1 MEPSKKHFQVSNSF
15 FLVILLSFFNLQRL
29 HLLSLATASPVVRG
43 NDTDQQALLQCKAK
57 ITGDQLNIM
66 ESWNS
71 SIHFCQWIGVTCGR
85 KHQRVTKLKLRFL
98 KLSGSLSPY
107 IGNLSFLRELDLA
120 ANSFHNQIPQ
130 EIGGLRRLETLDL
143 SNNSISGEIP
153 SNLSA
158 CSKLIFVDMT
168 NNQLT
173 GEIPALLGL
182 LSNLKVLGFFNN
194 SLRGNIP
201 PSLGNLSSLE
211 RLGLTYN
218 ALSGIIPESFGRLR
232 NLSFFAIF
240 GNAIS
245 GTVPVPMFNLSNIRI
260 FDIGANKIEGTLH
273 SDLEINMPHVE
284 YFSVGDNQ
292 ISGQIPLSISN
303 APNLDVLQFYDNM
316 LDGNVPSLEKLDN
329 LFRLEL
335 GGNHLGHGREGDLNF
350 LCTLVNNTKLGFLS
364 ITENNFGGEFPKC
377 ISNFSSTLQGLSMSW
392 NNILG
397 KIPDEIGNLIN
408 LELLDLAKNQL
419 LGPIPFDIGRLW
431 KLNIFYAHSNYLFGT
446 IPHSIG
452 NLTELTE
459 LVLYFNNL
467 QGSIPLGLGNCKNLI
482 LLDLSHN
489 NLSGPIPPEILGL
502 SSLSILLS
510 LSSNSLTGKLPVE
523 VEKLKNLGQL
533 DVSHNRLS
541 GLLPN
546 NLGSCVSLVELYL
559 EGNLFEGP
567 IPPYLSSL
575 RGLEAFDASNNNLSG
590 GIPEFLVRFGT
601 LKYLNLSFNN
611 FEGVVPSEGVFKNT
625 SAIFVEGNNKLCG
638 GIPELHLSRCNSK
651 ASSKTSLKL
660 KITIIVVISG
670 VTLVFSILLIIWFRK
685 KKEKKPTTTHAEN
698 SLLQL
703 SYQSILRATD
713 GFSPQN
719 LVGLGSFG
727 SVYKGILEAN
737 GAVIAVKVLNLLN
750 HRASRSFL
758 VECEALKS
766 IRHRNLVKVLTAISG
781 IDYQGNDF
789 KALVYEFMEN
799 GSLEDWLHSSVGMN
813 EPETMR
819 NLNFIQRV
827 NVAVDVAHALEYLH
841 HRCETPII
849 HCDLKPSNILLDE
862 EMVGHISDF
871 GLAKILSGDE
881 LNYSANESSSLG
893 LRGTIGY
900 APPGFPLQLFIYVFC
915 DELII
920 EYGMGS
926 ELSTNGDVYSYGI
939 LLLEMLTGKRPT
951 NERFKEGLSLHNF
964 VKAAL
969 PNRVVEIIDP
979 ILLQESVRG
988 GTVGDITLNENNL
1001 GNDKYLQC
1009 LNSIFKIGLTCSA
1022 ESPSERMDMSDV
1034 VTKLCSIR
1042 DKLLRPT
1049 RLYRGIRTAY
1059 DAKPTVAG
1067 I

>member
-1 MEPSKKHFQVSNSF
+1 MEPSKKHFQPSSSF
-15 FLVILLSFFNLQRL
+15 FLVILLSFFNL
-29 HLLSLATASPVVRG
+29 HGFSLVSLTTASPAVRG
-43 NDTDQQALLQCKAK
+43 NDSDQQALLQFKAK

-85 KHQRVTKLKLRFL
+85 KHRRVTKMKLRIL
-98 KLSGSLSPY
+98 KLSGSLSSY
-107 IGNLSFLRELDLA
+107 IGNLSFLRELDLVG
-120 ANSFHNQIPQ
+120 NSFYNQIPQ
-130 EIGGLRRLETLDL
+130 EISGLRRLEALNL
-143 SNNSISGEIP
+143 ANNSISGEIP

-158 CSKLIFVDMT
+158 CSELILVDMSD
-168 NNQLT
+168 NQLM
-173 GEIPALLGL
+173 GEIPVLLGL

-211 RLGLTYN
+211 RLGLTFN

-232 NLSFFAIF
+232 NLSFFTIF
-240 GNAIS
+240 GNTIS
-245 GTVPVPMFNLSNIRI
+245 GIVPVPMFNLSNIRS
-260 FDIGANKIEGTLH
+260 FDIGGNKIEGTLH
-273 SDLEINMPHVE
+273 SDLEINMSHLE
-284 YFSVGDNQ
+284 FFSVGENQ

-303 APNLDVLQFYDNM
+303 APNLGVLELYDNM
-316 LDGNVPSLEKLDN
+316 LDGNVPSLEKLDK
-329 LFRLEL
+329 LFRLAL

-350 LCTLVNNTKLGFLS
+350 LCTLVNNTKLELLS

-377 ISNFSSTLQGLSMSW
+377 ISNFSSTLQALSMSE

-397 KIPDEIGNLIN
+397 EIPDEIGNLIN
-408 LELLDLAKNQL
+408 LEVLDLAQNHL
-419 LGPIPFDIGRLW
+419 SGPIPFDIGRLW
-431 KLNIFYAHSNYLFGT
+431 KLNIFYAHSNFLFGT

-452 NLTELTE
+452 NLIELTK
-459 LVLYFNNL
+459 LVLNFNNL
-467 QGSIPLGLGNCKNLI
+467 QGSIPLGLGNCKKLI

-502 SSLSILLS
+502 SSLSIVLS
-510 LSSNSLTGKLPVE
+510 LSSNSLTGELTVE

-533 DVSHNRLS
+533 DVSHNRLF

-575 RGLEAFDASNNNLSG
+575 RGLEALDASNNNLSG

-611 FEGVVPSEGVFKNT
+611 FEGVIPSEGVFKNT

-651 ASSKTSLKL
+651 TSSKTSLKL

-685 KKEKKPTTTHAEN
+685 KKEQKPTTTHVEN
-698 SLLQL
+698 SLLRL
-703 SYQSILRATD
+703 SYQSILRATN

-719 LVGLGSFG
+719 LIGLGGFG

-737 GAVIAVKVLNLLN
+737 RAVIAVKVLNLLN

-758 VECEALKS
+758 VECEALKN

-799 GSLEDWLHSSVGMN
+799 GSLEDWLHPSVGMN

-841 HRCETPII
+841 HCCETRII
-849 HCDLKPSNILLDE
+849 HCDLKPSNVLLNGE
-862 EMVGHISDF
+862 LVGHISDF
-871 GLAKILSGDE
+871 GLAKILSGDK
-881 LNYSANESSSLG
+881 LNYSTNESSSLG

-900 APPGFPLQLFIYVFC
+900 APP
-915 DELII
+915 

-951 NERFKEGLSLHNF
+951 NERFKEGLSLHNL

-988 GTVGDITLNENNL
+988 GTVADITLNENNL
-1001 GNDKYLQC
+1001 GNNEYLQC
-1009 LNSIFKIGLTCSA
+1009 LNLIFKIGLTCSA

-1049 RLYRGIRTAY
+1049 RLCRGIQTPY
-1059 DAKPTVAG
+1059 SAG
-1067 I
+1067 NNVLLS

>member
-232 NLSFFAIF
+232 NLSFFTIF

-245 GTVPVPMFNLSNIRI
+245 GIVPVPMFNLSNIRI
-260 FDIGANKIEGTLH
+260 FDIGANRIEGTLH

-284 YFSVGDNQ
+284 FFSVGDNQ
-292 ISGQIPLSISN
+292 ISGQIPLSISS
-303 APNLDVLQFYDNM
+303 APNLDVLEFYDNM

-397 KIPDEIGNLIN
+397 KVPDEIGNLIN
-408 LELLDLAKNQL
+408 LEVLDLAKNQL

-489 NLSGPIPPEILGL
+489 NLSGPIPPAILGL

-781 IDYQGNDF
+781 IDCQGNDF

-900 APPGFPLQLFIYVFC
+900 APP
-915 DELII
+915 

>member
-1 MEPSKKHFQVSNSF
+1 MEPSKKHFQASNSF

-232 NLSFFAIF
+232 NLSFFTIF

-245 GTVPVPMFNLSNIRI
+245 GIVPVPMFNLSNIRI
-260 FDIGANKIEGTLH
+260 FDIGANRIEGTLH

-284 YFSVGDNQ
+284 FFSVGDNQ
-292 ISGQIPLSISN
+292 ISGQIPLSISS
-303 APNLDVLQFYDNM
+303 APNLDVLEFYDNM

-397 KIPDEIGNLIN
+397 KVPDEIGNLIN
-408 LELLDLAKNQL
+408 LEVLDLAKNQL

-489 NLSGPIPPEILGL
+489 NLSGPIPPAILGL

-766 IRHRNLVKVLTAISG
+766 IRHRNLVKVLAAISG

-900 APPGFPLQLFIYVFC
+900 APP
-915 DELII
+915 

-1059 DAKPTVAG
+1059 DAKPTGNNVLLS
-1067 I
+1067 

>member
-1 MEPSKKHFQVSNSF
+1 MEPSKKHFQASNSF

-232 NLSFFAIF
+232 NLSFFTIF

-245 GTVPVPMFNLSNIRI
+245 GIVPVPMFNLSNIRI
-260 FDIGANKIEGTLH
+260 FDIGANRIEGTLH

-284 YFSVGDNQ
+284 FFSVGDNQ
-292 ISGQIPLSISN
+292 ISGQIPLSISS
-303 APNLDVLQFYDNM
+303 APNLDVLEFYDNM

-397 KIPDEIGNLIN
+397 KVPDEIGNLIN
-408 LELLDLAKNQL
+408 LEVLDLAKNQL

-489 NLSGPIPPEILGL
+489 NLSGPIPPAILGL

-766 IRHRNLVKVLTAISG
+766 IRHRNLVKVLAAISG

-900 APPGFPLQLFIYVFC
+900 APP
-915 DELII
+915 

>member
-1 MEPSKKHFQVSNSF
+1 
-15 FLVILLSFFNLQRL
+15 
-29 HLLSLATASPVVRG
+29 
-43 NDTDQQALLQCKAK
+43 
-57 ITGDQLNIM
+57 
-66 ESWNS
+66 
-71 SIHFCQWIGVTCGR
+71 
-85 KHQRVTKLKLRFL
+85 
-98 KLSGSLSPY
+98 
-107 IGNLSFLRELDLA
+107 
-120 ANSFHNQIPQ
+120 
-130 EIGGLRRLETLDL
+130 
-143 SNNSISGEIP
+143 
-153 SNLSA
+153 
-158 CSKLIFVDMT
+158 
-168 NNQLT
+168 
-173 GEIPALLGL
+173 
-182 LSNLKVLGFFNN
+182 
-194 SLRGNIP
+194 
-201 PSLGNLSSLE
+201 
-211 RLGLTYN
+211 
-218 ALSGIIPESFGRLR
+218 
-232 NLSFFAIF
+232 
-240 GNAIS
+240 
-245 GTVPVPMFNLSNIRI
+245 
-260 FDIGANKIEGTLH
+260 
-273 SDLEINMPHVE
+273 
-284 YFSVGDNQ
+284 
-292 ISGQIPLSISN
+292 
-303 APNLDVLQFYDNM
+303 
-316 LDGNVPSLEKLDN
+316 
-329 LFRLEL
+329 
-335 GGNHLGHGREGDLNF
+335 
-350 LCTLVNNTKLGFLS
+350 
-364 ITENNFGGEFPKC
+364 
-377 ISNFSSTLQGLSMSW
+377 MSW

-408 LELLDLAKNQL
+408 LEVLDLAKNQL

-819 NLNFIQRV
+819 NLSFIQRV

-900 APPGFPLQLFIYVFC
+900 APP
-915 DELII
+915 

-1059 DAKPTVAG
+1059 DAKPTG

>member
-1 MEPSKKHFQVSNSF
+1 MEPSKKHFQPSSSF
-15 FLVILLSFFNLQRL
+15 FLGSN
-29 HLLSLATASPVVRG
+29 LLSLATASPVVRG
-43 NDTDQQALLQCKAK
+43 NDTDQQALLQFKAK
-57 ITGDQLNIM
+57 ITGDPLKIM

-71 SIHFCQWIGVTCGR
+71 SIHFCQWIGVACGC
-85 KHQRVTKLKLRFL
+85 KHRRVTKLKLRIL
-98 KLSGSLSPY
+98 KLSGSLSPN
-107 IGNLSFLRELDLA
+107 IGNLNFLRELDLVG
-120 ANSFHNQIPQ
+120 NSFYNQIPQ
-130 EIGGLRRLETLDL
+130 EIGGLRRLEALNL
-143 SNNSISGEIP
+143 ANNSISGEIP

-158 CSKLIFVDMT
+158 CSKLLLVDMSD
-168 NNQLT
+168 NQLT

-232 NLSFFAIF
+232 NLSFFTIF

-245 GTVPVPMFNLSNIRI
+245 GIVPVPMFNLSNIRI

-273 SDLEINMPHVE
+273 SDLEINMPHVKF
-284 YFSVGDNQ
+284 FSVGDNQ
-292 ISGQIPLSISN
+292 ISGQIPLSIFN
-303 APNLDVLQFYDNM
+303 APNLDVLEFYDNM
-316 LDGNVPSLEKLDN
+316 LDGNVPSLEKLDK

-350 LCTLVNNTKLGFLS
+350 ICTLVNNTKLGSLS
-364 ITENNFGGEFPKC
+364 ITENNFGGEFPIC
-377 ISNFSSTLQGLSMSW
+377 ISNFSSTLQALLMSY

-408 LELLDLAKNQL
+408 LEVLDLAQNQL

-431 KLNIFYAHSNYLFGT
+431 KLNIFYAHSNFLFGT

-452 NLTELTE
+452 NLIELTE
-459 LVLYFNNL
+459 LVLNFNNL

-502 SSLSILLS
+502 SSLSIVLS
-510 LSSNSLTGKLPVE
+510 LSSNSLTGELPVE

-575 RGLEAFDASNNNLSG
+575 RGLEALDASNNTLSG

-601 LKYLNLSFNN
+601 LY
-611 FEGVVPSEGVFKNT
+611 EGVFKNT

-638 GIPELHLSRCNSK
+638 GIPELHLSR
-651 ASSKTSLKL
+651 L
-660 KITIIVVISG
+660 
-670 VTLVFSILLIIWFRK
+670 TLVFSILLIIWFRK
-685 KKEKKPTTTHAEN
+685 KKERKPMVTHVEN
-698 SLLQL
+698 SLLRL
-703 SYQSILRATD
+703 SYQSILRATNR
-713 GFSPQN
+713 FSPQN
-719 LVGLGSFG
+719 LVGLGGFG

-758 VECEALKS
+758 VECEALKN

-849 HCDLKPSNILLDE
+849 HCDLKPSNVLLDR

-871 GLAKILSGDE
+871 DLAKILSGDK
-881 LNYSANESSSLG
+881 LNYSTNESSSLG

-900 APPGFPLQLFIYVFC
+900 APPGFPLQLLIYVFC

-920 EYGMGS
+920 EYGTES
-926 ELSTNGDVYSYGI
+926 EFSTNGD
-939 LLLEMLTGKRPT
+939 MLTGKRPT

-964 VKAAL
+964 
-969 PNRVVEIIDP
+969 IIDP
-979 ILLQESVRG
+979 ILLQESVRE
-988 GTVGDITLNENNL
+988 GTIADITLNENNL
-1001 GNDKYLQC
+1001 GNDEYLQC

-1022 ESPSERMDMSDV
+1022 KSPSERMDMSDV

>member
-1 MEPSKKHFQVSNSF
+1 PSKKHFQPSSSF
-15 FLVILLSFFNLQRL
+15 FLVILLSFFNLQGFN
-29 HLLSLATASPVVRG
+29 LLSLATASPVVRG
-43 NDTDQQALLQCKAK
+43 NDTDQQALLQFKAK
-57 ITGDQLNIM
+57 ITGDPLKIM

-71 SIHFCQWIGVTCGR
+71 SIHFCQWIGVACGR
-85 KHQRVTKLKLRFL
+85 KHRRVTKLKLQIL

-107 IGNLSFLRELDLA
+107 IGNLSFLRELDLVG
-120 ANSFHNQIPQ
+120 NSFYNQIPQ
-130 EIGGLRRLETLDL
+130 EIRGLR
-143 SNNSISGEIP
+143 I
-153 SNLSA
+153 
-158 CSKLIFVDMT
+158 DMSD
-168 NNQLT
+168 NQLT

-232 NLSFFAIF
+232 NLSFFTIF

-245 GTVPVPMFNLSNIRI
+245 GIVPVPMFNLSNIRI

-273 SDLEINMPHVE
+273 FDLEINMPHVE
-284 YFSVGDNQ
+284 FFSVGDNQ
-292 ISGQIPLSISN
+292 ISGQIPLSIFN
-303 APNLDVLQFYDNM
+303 APNLDVLEFYDNM
-316 LDGNVPSLEKLDN
+316 LDGNVPSLEKLDK

-350 LCTLVNNTKLGFLS
+350 LLSLS
-364 ITENNFGGEFPKC
+364 ITENNIGGEFPKC
-377 ISNFSSTLQGLSMSW
+377 IRYFSSTLQALSMSY

-397 KIPDEIGNLIN
+397 KIPEEIGNLIN
-408 LELLDLAKNQL
+408 LEVLDLAQNQ
-419 LGPIPFDIGRLW
+419 
-431 KLNIFYAHSNYLFGT
+431 
-446 IPHSIG
+446 
-452 NLTELTE
+452 
-459 LVLYFNNL
+459 
-467 QGSIPLGLGNCKNLI
+467 

-502 SSLSILLS
+502 SSLSIVLS
-510 LSSNSLTGKLPVE
+510 RSLNSLTSELPIE

-541 GLLPN
+541 GLLPK

-575 RGLEAFDASNNNLSG
+575 RGLEALDASNNNLSG

-611 FEGVVPSEGVFKNT
+611 FEGVIPSEGVFKNT
-625 SAIFVEGNNKLCG
+625 SSIFVEGNNKLCG
-638 GIPELHLSRCNSK
+638 GIPELHL
-651 ASSKTSLKL
+651 
-660 KITIIVVISG
+660 
-670 VTLVFSILLIIWFRK
+670 
-685 KKEKKPTTTHAEN
+685 KKERKPTTTHVEN
-698 SLLQL
+698 SLLRL
-703 SYQSILRATD
+703 SYQSILKATN

-719 LVGLGSFG
+719 LVGLGGFG
-727 SVYKGILEAN
+727 SVYKGILEAK

-758 VECEALKS
+758 VECEALKN
-766 IRHRNLVKVLTAISG
+766 IQHRNLVKVLTAISG

-819 NLNFIQRV
+819 NLNFIQSV

-849 HCDLKPSNILLDE
+849 HCDLKPSNVLLDG

-871 GLAKILSGDE
+871 GLAKILSGDK
-881 LNYSANESSSLG
+881 LNYSTNESSSLG

-900 APPGFPLQLFIYVFC
+900 APPGFPVQLLIYMFC

-920 EYGMGS
+920 EYGTES

-951 NERFKEGLSLHNF
+951 NERFKE
-964 VKAAL
+964 
-969 PNRVVEIIDP
+969 
-979 ILLQESVRG
+979 
-988 GTVGDITLNENNL
+988 
-1001 GNDKYLQC
+1001 
-1009 LNSIFKIGLTCSA
+1009 
-1022 ESPSERMDMSDV
+1022 
-1034 VTKLCSIR
+1034 
-1042 DKLLRPT
+1042 
-1049 RLYRGIRTAY
+1049 
-1059 DAKPTVAG
+1059 
-1067 I
+1067 

>member
-1 MEPSKKHFQVSNSF
+1 MHEFQSLQQLPNQLSKSLLRYTSQPPSSSNVKEGFS
-15 FLVILLSFFNLQRL
+15 LV
-29 HLLSLATASPVVRG
+29 SLATASPAVRG
-43 NDTDQQALLQCKAK
+43 NDSDQQALLQFKAK

-85 KHQRVTKLKLRFL
+85 KHRRVTKLKLRIL

-107 IGNLSFLRELDLA
+107 IGNLSFLRELDLVG
-120 ANSFHNQIPQ
+120 NSFYNQIPQ
-130 EIGGLRRLETLDL
+130 EIGGLRRLEALNL
-143 SNNSISGEIP
+143 ANNSISGEIP

-158 CSKLIFVDMT
+158 CSKLILVDMSD
-168 NNQLT
+168 NQLT

-232 NLSFFAIF
+232 NLSFFTIF

-245 GTVPVPMFNLSNIRI
+245 GIVPVPMFNLSNIRS
-260 FDIGANKIEGTLH
+260 FDIGGNKIEGTVH
-273 SDLEINMPHVE
+273 SDLEINMPHLE
-284 YFSVGDNQ
+284 FFSVGENQ
-292 ISGQIPLSISN
+292 ISGQIPLSISH
-303 APNLDVLQFYDNM
+303 APNLGVLELYDNM
-316 LDGNVPSLEKLDN
+316 LDGNVPSLEKLDK
-329 LFRLEL
+329 LFRLAL

-350 LCTLVNNTKLGFLS
+350 LCTLVNNTKLEILS

-377 ISNFSSTLQGLSMSW
+377 ISNFSSTLQALSMSE

-397 KIPDEIGNLIN
+397 EIPDEIGNLIN
-408 LELLDLAKNQL
+408 LEVLDLAQNHL
-419 LGPIPFDIGRLW
+419 SGPIPFDIGRLW
-431 KLNIFYAHSNYLFGT
+431 KLNIFYAHRQ
-446 IPHSIG
+446 HS
-452 NLTELTE
+452 
-459 LVLYFNNL
+459 FR
-467 QGSIPLGLGNCKNLI
+467 S
-482 LLDLSHN
+482 
-489 NLSGPIPPEILGL
+489 SGPIPPEILGL
-502 SSLSILLS
+502 SSLSIVLS
-510 LSSNSLTGKLPVE
+510 LSSNSLTGELPVE

-533 DVSHNRLS
+533 DVSHNRLF
-541 GLLPN
+541 GLLPD

-575 RGLEAFDASNNNLSG
+575 RGLEALDASNNNLSG
-590 GIPEFLVRFGT
+590 GILEFLVRFGT

-611 FEGVVPSEGVFKNT
+611 FEGVIPSEGVFKNT

-651 ASSKTSLKL
+651 TSSKTSLKL

-685 KKEKKPTTTHAEN
+685 KKEQKPTTTHVEN
-698 SLLQL
+698 SLLRL
-703 SYQSILRATD
+703 SYQSILRATN

-719 LVGLGSFG
+719 LIGLGGFG

-758 VECEALKS
+758 VECEALKN

-799 GSLEDWLHSSVGMN
+799 GSLGDWLHPSVGMN
-813 EPETMR
+813 EPEMMR

-827 NVAVDVAHALEYLH
+827 NMAVDVAHALEYLH
-841 HRCETPII
+841 HCCETPII
-849 HCDLKPSNILLDE
+849 HCDLKPSNVLLNGE
-862 EMVGHISDF
+862 LVGHISDF
-871 GLAKILSGDE
+871 GLAKILSGDK
-881 LNYSANESSSLG
+881 LNYSTNESSSLG

-900 APPGFPLQLFIYVFC
+900 APP
-915 DELII
+915 

-951 NERFKEGLSLHNF
+951 NERFKEDLSLHNL

-988 GTVGDITLNENNL
+988 GTVADITLNENNL
-1001 GNDKYLQC
+1001 GNDEYLQC
-1009 LNSIFKIGLTCSA
+1009 LNLIFKIGLTCSA

-1042 DKLLRPT
+1042 DKLLRLT
-1049 RLYRGIRTAY
+1049 RLYRGIQTPY
-1059 DAKPTVAG
+1059 SAG
-1067 I
+1067 T

>member
-1 MEPSKKHFQVSNSF
+1 MEPSKKHFQASSSF
-15 FLVILLSFFNLQRL
+15 VLVILLSFFNLQRL
-29 HLLSLATASPVVRG
+29 NLLSLATASPVVRG

-364 ITENNFGGEFPKC
+364 LTENNFGGEFPKC

-408 LELLDLAKNQL
+408 LEVLDLAKNQL

-467 QGSIPLGLGNCKNLI
+467 QGSIPLGQGNCKNLI

-819 NLNFIQRV
+819 NLSFIQRV

-969 PNRVVEIIDP
+969 PNRVVEFIDP

>member
-1 MEPSKKHFQVSNSF
+1 MESSKKHFQPSSSF
-15 FLVILLSFFNLQRL
+15 FLMVLLSFFNLQGL
-29 HLLSLATASPVVRG
+29 NLLRLATASPVVRG

-153 SNLSA
+153 SSLSA
-158 CSKLIFVDMT
+158 CSNLIFVDMT
-168 NNQLT
+168 NNRLT
-173 GEIPALLGL
+173 GEIHALLGL

-232 NLSFFAIF
+232 NLSFFTIF

-245 GTVPVPMFNLSNIRI
+245 GIVPVPMFNLSNIRI
-260 FDIGANKIEGTLH
+260 FDIGANRIEGTLH

-284 YFSVGDNQ
+284 FFSVGDNQ
-292 ISGQIPLSISN
+292 ISGQIPLSISS
-303 APNLDVLQFYDNM
+303 APNLDVLEFYDNM

-408 LELLDLAKNQL
+408 LEVLDLANNQL
-419 LGPIPFDIGRLW
+419 FGPIPFDIGRLW

-670 VTLVFSILLIIWFRK
+670 VTLVFSILLIIWFRN

-727 SVYKGILEAN
+727 SMYKGILEAN

-781 IDYQGNDF
+781 IDYQGNNF

-819 NLNFIQRV
+819 NLSFIQRV
-827 NVAVDVAHALEYLH
+827 NVAVDVAQALEYLH

>member
-1 MEPSKKHFQVSNSF
+1 MSCAIHMALTLDIFRSHIFYIYLQKMHKFQSLQQLPNQLSKSLLRYTSQPPSSSNVREGFSLVS
-15 FLVILLSFFNLQRL
+15 LT
-29 HLLSLATASPVVRG
+29 TASPAVRG
-43 NDTDQQALLQCKAK
+43 NNSDQQALLQFKAK

-85 KHQRVTKLKLRFL
+85 KHRRVTKLKLRIL

-107 IGNLSFLRELDLA
+107 IGNLSFLRELDLVG
-120 ANSFHNQIPQ
+120 NSFYNQIPQ
-130 EIGGLRRLETLDL
+130 EICGLRRLEALNL
-143 SNNSISGEIP
+143 ANNSISGEIP

-158 CSKLIFVDMT
+158 CSKLILVDMSD
-168 NNQLT
+168 NQLT

-211 RLGLTYN
+211 RLGLTFN

-232 NLSFFAIF
+232 NLSFFTIF
-240 GNAIS
+240 GNTIS
-245 GTVPVPMFNLSNIRI
+245 GIVPVPMFNLSNIRS
-260 FDIGANKIEGTLH
+260 FDIGGNKIEG
-273 SDLEINMPHVE
+273 E
-284 YFSVGDNQ
+284 NQ
-292 ISGQIPLSISN
+292 ISGQIPLSKSN
-303 APNLDVLQFYDNM
+303 APNLGVLELYDNM
-316 LDGNVPSLEKLDN
+316 LDGNA
-329 LFRLEL
+329 
-335 GGNHLGHGREGDLNF
+335 
-350 LCTLVNNTKLGFLS
+350 
-364 ITENNFGGEFPKC
+364 
-377 ISNFSSTLQGLSMSW
+377 LSMSE

-397 KIPDEIGNLIN
+397 EIPDEIGNLIN
-408 LELLDLAKNQL
+408 LEVLDF
-419 LGPIPFDIGRLW
+419 PIPFDIGRLW
-431 KLNIFYAHSNYLFGT
+431 KLNIFYAHSNFLFGT

-452 NLTELTE
+452 NLIELTK
-459 LVLYFNNL
+459 LVLNFNNL
-467 QGSIPLGLGNCKNLI
+467 QGSIPLGLGNCKKLI

-502 SSLSILLS
+502 SSLSIVLS
-510 LSSNSLTGKLPVE
+510 LSSNSLTGELPVE

-533 DVSHNRLS
+533 DVSHNRLF

-575 RGLEAFDASNNNLSG
+575 RGLEALDASNNNLSG

-611 FEGVVPSEGVFKNT
+611 FEGVIPSEGVFKNT

-638 GIPELHLSRCNSK
+638 GIPELNLSRCNSK
-651 ASSKTSLKL
+651 TSSKTSLKL

-685 KKEKKPTTTHAEN
+685 KKEQKPTTTHVEN
-698 SLLQL
+698 SLLRL
-703 SYQSILRATD
+703 SYQSILRATN

-719 LVGLGSFG
+719 LIGLGGFR

-737 GAVIAVKVLNLLN
+737 GAVIA
-750 HRASRSFL
+750 
-758 VECEALKS
+758 
-766 IRHRNLVKVLTAISG
+766 VKVLTAISG

-799 GSLEDWLHSSVGMN
+799 GSLEDWLHPSVGMN

-841 HRCETPII
+841 HCCETRII
-849 HCDLKPSNILLDE
+849 HCDLKPSNVLLNGE
-862 EMVGHISDF
+862 LVGHISDF
-871 GLAKILSGDE
+871 GLAKILSGDK
-881 LNYSANESSSLG
+881 LNYSTNESSSLG

-900 APPGFPLQLFIYVFC
+900 APP
-915 DELII
+915 

-951 NERFKEGLSLHNF
+951 NERFKEGLSLHNL

-979 ILLQESVRG
+979 ILLQESVRR
-988 GTVGDITLNENNL
+988 GTVADITLNENNL
-1001 GNDKYLQC
+1001 GNNEYLQC
-1009 LNSIFKIGLTCSA
+1009 LNLIFKIGLTCSA

-1042 DKLLRPT
+1042 DKLLRPA
-1049 RLYRGIRTAY
+1049 RLYRGIQTPY
-1059 DAKPTVAG
+1059 SAG
-1067 I
+1067 T

>member
-1 MEPSKKHFQVSNSF
+1 MEPSKKHFQPSSSLL
-15 FLVILLSFFNLQRL
+15 LVILLSFFNLQGFN
-29 HLLSLATASPVVRG
+29 LLSLATASPVVRG
-43 NDTDQQALLQCKAK
+43 NDTDQQALLQFKAK
-57 ITGDQLNIM
+57 ITGDPLKIM

-85 KHQRVTKLKLRFL
+85 KHPRVTKLKLRIL

-107 IGNLSFLRELDLA
+107 IGNLSFLRELDLVG
-120 ANSFHNQIPQ
+120 NSFYNQIPQ
-130 EIGGLRRLETLDL
+130 EIGGLRRLEALNL
-143 SNNSISGEIP
+143 ANNSIIGGIP

-158 CSKLIFVDMT
+158 CSKLISVDMSD
-168 NNQLT
+168 NQLT
-173 GEIPALLGL
+173 GQIPALLGL

-211 RLGLTYN
+211 RLGLTFN
-218 ALSGIIPESFGRLR
+218 AFSGIIPESFGRLR
-232 NLSFFAIF
+232 NLSFFTIF

-245 GTVPVPMFNLSNIRI
+245 GIVPVPMFNLSNIRI

-284 YFSVGDNQ
+284 FFSVGDNP

-303 APNLDVLQFYDNM
+303 ASNLDVLEFYDNM
-316 LDGNVPSLEKLDN
+316 LDGNVPSLEKLDK

-377 ISNFSSTLQGLSMSW
+377 ITNFSSTFQGLSMSE

-408 LELLDLAKNQL
+408 LEVLDLAQNHL
-419 LGPIPFDIGRLW
+419 SGPIPFDIG
-431 KLNIFYAHSNYLFGT
+431 KLQKLKIFYAHSNFLFGT

-452 NLTELTE
+452 NLIELTE
-459 LVLYFNNL
+459 LVLHFNNL
-467 QGSIPLGLGNCKNLI
+467 QGSIPSGLGNCKK
-482 LLDLSHN
+482 LLLMDLSSN
-489 NLSGPIPPEILGL
+489 NLSGPIPPEVLGL
-502 SSLSILLS
+502 PSLSIVLN
-510 LSSNSLTGKLPVE
+510 LSSNYLTGELSVE
-523 VEKLKNLGQL
+523 VEKLKNLGTL
-533 DVSHNRLS
+533 DVSQNRLS

-546 NLGSCVSLVELYL
+546 NLGSCASLVELYL
-559 EGNLFEGP
+559 QGNLFEGP
-567 IPPYLSSL
+567 IPSYLSSL
-575 RGLEAFDASNNNLSG
+575 RGLEALDLSDNNLSG
-590 GIPEFLVRFGT
+590 GIPEFLVRFGA
-601 LKYLNLSFNN
+601 LKYLNLSFND
-611 FEGVVPSEGVFKNT
+611 FEGVIPSEGVFKNT
-625 SAIFVEGNNKLCG
+625 SATFVEGNSKLCG

-651 ASSKTSLKL
+651 TPANTSLKL

-670 VTLVFSILLIIWFRK
+670 VTLVFCIFLIIWYRK
-685 KKEKKPTTTHAEN
+685 KKEQKPTTTLVEN

-703 SYQSILRATD
+703 SYQSILRATN

-719 LVGLGSFG
+719 LIGSGSFG
-727 SVYKGILEAN
+727 YVYKGILKAN

-758 VECEALKS
+758 VECEALKN

-781 IDYQGNDF
+781 IDYNGNDF

-799 GSLEDWLHSSVGMN
+799 GSLEDWLHPSVGMN
-813 EPETMR
+813 KPETMK
-819 NLNFIQRV
+819 NLNFFQRL
-827 NVAVDVAHALEYLH
+827 NVAIDVAHALEYLH

-849 HCDLKPSNILLDE
+849 HCDLKPSNVLLDG

-871 GLAKILSGDE
+871 GLAKILSGDK
-881 LNYSANESSSLG
+881 LNYSTNESSSLG

-900 APPGFPLQLFIYVFC
+900 APP
-915 DELII
+915 

-926 ELSTNGDVYSYGI
+926 ELSTNGDAYSYGI

-951 NERFKEGLSLHNF
+951 SERFKEGLSLRNF
-964 VKAAL
+964 VKAAF

-988 GTVGDITLNENNL
+988 GSAADIH
-1001 GNDKYLQC
+1001 LQC
-1009 LNSIFKIGLTCSA
+1009 LNSIFEIGLTCST
-1022 ESPSERMDMSDV
+1022 ESPRERMDMSNV

-1049 RLYRGIRTAY
+1049 RLNLLSLAAASAVVRGNDTDQQALLQFN
-1059 DAKPTVAG
+1059 AKITG
-1067 I
+1067 DQLKIMES